1 MNFTTTPVPSPPE
14 QKPDLVGEIID
25 LEDLGN
31 NDLLKDHKLSEKE
44 SLNTNVSLKL
54 IYQIEQHFCRNCS
67 SYSRKQ
73 QMNFS
78 KNRSTGQRRCLLLL
92 KYRSKTT

>member
-14 QKPDLVGEIID
+14 QKPDLVREIIE

-44 SLNTNVSLKL
+44 SLNTNV
-54 IYQIEQHFCRNCS
+54 R
-67 SYSRKQ
+67 
-73 QMNFS
+73 
-78 KNRSTGQRRCLLLL
+78 L
-92 KYRSKTT
+92 KYKFKN

>member
-54 IYQIEQHFCRNCS
+54 IH
-67 SYSRKQ
+67 
-73 QMNFS
+73 
-78 KNRSTGQRRCLLLL
+78 
-92 KYRSKTT
+92 